1 MTPAKLA
8 EQLAK
13 AIGDARHFLGS
24 VYENPGDAVIVRL
37 ADERDAMAAENA
49 RLKAEALDRQE
60 AFLSINERANLL
72 STRNAELADQ
82 NARLV
87 ASTAPPAWLP
97 LGQHPGGVGDQGRGR
112 WRLTSRPNQQ
122 PRPAPRARRRRRDDP
137 SEA

>member
-49 RLKAEALDRQE
+49 VDAKRRTRRPK
-60 AFLSINERANLL
+60 RAP
-72 STRNAELADQ
+72 SGEHGA
-82 NARLV
+82 ARV
-87 ASTAPPAWLP
+87 APA
-97 LGQHPGGVGDQGRGR
+97 GAASGRGR
-112 WRLTSRPNQQ
+112 RSRSRSMAPDLPPEPTTETSATREKETT
-122 PRPAPRARRRRRDDP
+122 R
-137 SEA
+137 